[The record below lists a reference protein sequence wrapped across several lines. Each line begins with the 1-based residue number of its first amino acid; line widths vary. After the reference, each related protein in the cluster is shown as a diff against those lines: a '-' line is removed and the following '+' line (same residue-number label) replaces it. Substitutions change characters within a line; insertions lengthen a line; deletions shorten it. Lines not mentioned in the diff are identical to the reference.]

1 MNFKKYRYLYFIF
14 SLCFIV
20 PGLISLVMF
29 GVKPSID
36 FTGGSLLEVKESGS
50 KATSLNQS
58 DFQNALGT
66 SYQVVSTQH
75 TSSDQYILRGEP
87 ISNDKKD
94 EVIKTLNTK
103 LAPTQEVQF
112 QTVGPI
118 LGKELIQKTI
128 YAGILVSAVIIL
140 YIWRSFKSL
149 KYGVAAV
156 VAMLHDALILIGAF
170 SILGKV
176 GNVEVDVLFV
186 TALLTILSF
195 SVHDTIIVFDRIREN
210 VRKHHR
216 ATYTQVVDASIL
228 ETLGRSINN
237 SMTIII
243 MLLALSFLGGQTIHW
258 FSIALLI
265 GAVTG
270 TYSSTFT
277 AAPLLVVW
285 DEMAEKMK
293 ERKRVGARAAIIAK
307 EDKEA

>member
-1 MNFKKYRYLYFIF
+1 MKFRYFYFIF
-14 SLCFIV
+14 SLSFII
-20 PGLISLVMF
+20 PGLISLLLY

-36 FTGGSLLEVKESGS
+36 FTGGTLLELKESGTH
-50 KATSLNQS
+50 ATSLNQS
-58 DFQNALGT
+58 DFQTALGS
-66 SYQVVSTQH
+66 SYQIVSTQH
-75 TSSDQYILRGEP
+75 TTADQYILRGEP
-87 ISNDKKD
+87 ITNEQKD
-94 EVIKTLNTK
+94 QVLTVLNTK
-103 LAPTQEVQF
+103 LGPTQEVRF
-112 QTVGPI
+112 ETVGPT

-128 YAGILVSAVIIL
+128 IAGLLATAVIIL
-140 YIWRSFKSL
+140 YVWRQFKSL

-156 VAMLHDALILIGAF
+156 VAMLHDAIILIGAF
-170 SILGKV
+170 SILGKI

-210 VRKHHR
+210 VKRHRR
-216 ATYTQVVDASIL
+216 ATYTQVIDASVL

-277 AAPLLVVW
+277 AAPLLIVW
-285 DEMAEKMK
+285 DEVAQKIKMRR
-293 ERKRVGARAAIIAK
+293 RKSAPIRAAV
-307 EDKEA
+307 

>member
-1 MNFKKYRYLYFIF
+1 MNFMKFRYFYFIF
-14 SLCFIV
+14 SLSFII
-20 PGLISLVMF
+20 PGLISLLLY

-36 FTGGSLLEVKESGS
+36 FTGGTLLELKESGTH
-50 KATSLNQS
+50 ATSLNQS
-58 DFQNALGT
+58 DFQTALGS
-66 SYQVVSTQH
+66 SYQIVSTQH
-75 TSSDQYILRGEP
+75 TTADQYILRGEP
-87 ISNDKKD
+87 ITNEQKD
-94 EVIKTLNTK
+94 QVLTVLNTK
-103 LAPTQEVQF
+103 LGPTQEVRF
-112 QTVGPI
+112 ETVGPT

-128 YAGILVSAVIIL
+128 IAGLLATAVIIL
-140 YIWRSFKSL
+140 YVWRQFKSL

-156 VAMLHDALILIGAF
+156 VAMLHDAIILIGAF
-170 SILGKV
+170 SILGKI

-210 VRKHHR
+210 VKRHRR
-216 ATYTQVVDASIL
+216 ATYTQVIDASVL

-277 AAPLLVVW
+277 AAPLLIVW
-285 DEMAEKMK
+285 DEVAQKIKMRR
-293 ERKRVGARAAIIAK
+293 RKSAPIRAAV
-307 EDKEA
+307 